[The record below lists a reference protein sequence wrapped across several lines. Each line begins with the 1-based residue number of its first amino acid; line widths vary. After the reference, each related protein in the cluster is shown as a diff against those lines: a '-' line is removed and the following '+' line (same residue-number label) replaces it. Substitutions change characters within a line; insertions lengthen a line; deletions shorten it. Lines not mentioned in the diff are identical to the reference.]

1 MIQVF
6 GTCSRVIILLEL
18 FYNNYIFVLAS
29 VEGAPQLNMV
39 GLFKR
44 IVATEGLRGL
54 YRGIAPNFMKVL
66 PAVSISY
73 VVYEKMKQNLGIA

>member
-1 MIQVF
+1 M
-6 GTCSRVIILLEL
+6 
-18 FYNNYIFVLAS
+18 
-29 VEGAPQLNMV
+29 EGAQQLNMV
-39 GLFKR
+39 GLFQR
-44 IVATEGLRGL
+44 IIATEGIRGL